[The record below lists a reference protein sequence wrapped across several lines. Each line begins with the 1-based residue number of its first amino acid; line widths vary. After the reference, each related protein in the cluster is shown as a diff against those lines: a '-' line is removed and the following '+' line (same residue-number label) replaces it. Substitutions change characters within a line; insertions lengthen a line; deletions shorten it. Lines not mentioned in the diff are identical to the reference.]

1 MQGNNFLSHYYNK
14 LRKLDKSEPN
24 GIHLALYVRKV
35 YLVNS
40 KMENSVEEK
49 FLADSVLDTRG
60 FGCAWSILKAKSEL
74 KRMKPGQILAVLST
88 DPLTLKDFSAI
99 LRETEDEVFRVDEGP
114 DFFSLYVRKG
124 NSSAVRSLSG
134 RRQDL
139 EEL

>member
-1 MQGNNFLSHYYNK
+1 
-14 LRKLDKSEPN
+14 
-24 GIHLALYVRKV
+24 
-35 YLVNS
+35 
-40 KMENSVEEK
+40 MENSVEEK

-60 FGCAWSILKAKSEL
+60 FGCAWAILKAKSEL